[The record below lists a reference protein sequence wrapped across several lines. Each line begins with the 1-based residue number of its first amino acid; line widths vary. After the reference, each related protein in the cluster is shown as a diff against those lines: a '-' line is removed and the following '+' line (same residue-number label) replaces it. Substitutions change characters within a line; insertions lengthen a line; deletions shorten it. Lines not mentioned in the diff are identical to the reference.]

1 MAENSKEV
9 VESVVN
15 VEVKESKKS
24 KPEKV
29 KAVICPNAE
38 AVASVLVQYP
48 HVHTIHVNEEG
59 EWSFRDNSQNLE
71 NFFKQYQRRFDE
83 LVEVYEKADA
93 NLAQVYIDNNFVE
106 TPAIN
111 NLLQSLGIA

>member
-29 KAVICPNAE
+29 KAVVCPNIE

-48 HVHTIHVNEEG
+48 HVHTVHVNEEG
-59 EWSFRDNSQNLE
+59 EWSFMPR
-71 NFFKQYQRRFDE
+71 
-83 LVEVYEKADA
+83 
-93 NLAQVYIDNNFVE
+93 
-106 TPAIN
+106 PAFTAYTREEILN
-111 NLLQSLGIA
+111 G